1 MIMRRLYYLHSVLA
15 TLAACCL
22 LALASCSAASGT
34 AMDGAA
40 KGSAKKR
47 AENLQWMYIGTV
59 TVNYY
64 YETLLSQ
71 SWLTDKAEIYERMWD
86 DDGNRDEKARD
97 KKEYRALFQGIY
109 YPVRR
114 ANKNEWRWMFHA
126 DNGYKYYFLMP
137 EKHAG
142 EI

>member
-1 MIMRRLYYLHSVLA
+1 MKSIYQLIC
-15 TLAACCL
+15 AAI
-22 LALASCSAASGT
+22 AVAAMAVAAAGCSSAQKASGAGDSET
-34 AMDGAA
+34 AR
-40 KGSAKKR
+40 R
-47 AENLQWMYIGTV
+47 ADNLQWIYIGNV
-59 TVNYY
+59 TVHYY

-71 SWLTDKAEIYERMWD
+71 SWLSDKAEVYERMWD
-86 DDGNRDEKARD
+86 DSGNHDNKPRE

-126 DNGYKYYFLMP
+126 DNGYKYYFTMP
-137 EKHAG
+137 DKRPG